1 MLPAESP
8 RDQIIDHLRWG
19 PATVEELAQAV
30 GLTPNGVRMH
40 LAALGAEGVVRRAGV
55 RRMDGAGKPPHLYAL
70 TPEGEEGLSRA
81 YPGALVALVDALRA
95 THGDHQLEA
104 VLTEAGK
111 RLAAE
116 SAEADPIRLLESL
129 GARVRVTSLGDD
141 RVELRGAGC
150 PLAASVRR
158 QPLTCEL
165 VRAMLQERIG
175 RPVER
180 RCEYGE
186 GPRCCFEM

>member
-1 MLPAESP
+1 MLNDAAP

-19 PATVEELAQAV
+19 PATVEELARAV
-30 GLTPNGVRMH
+30 GLTSNGVRMH
-40 LAALGAEGVVRRAGV
+40 LAQLGAEGVVRRAGV

-116 SAEADPIRLLESL
+116 SPEADPIRLLESL
-129 GARVRVTSLGDD
+129 GARVRVTSVGDD
-141 RVELRGAGC
+141 RVQVQGAGC
-150 PLAASVRR
+150 PLASSVRA
-158 QPLTCEL
+158 QPLTCEMM
-165 VRAMLQERIG
+165 RAMLEARTG

-180 RCEYGE
+180 KCEYGE
-186 GPRCCFEM
+186 SPRCCFEM